1 MIKVLTTTVLIFVSS
16 FLYCQQKTIEG
27 KIING
32 KKQPIAFANIVIVS
46 KANNKVFKGSFADSL
61 GHFSITIKNNGQYKL
76 VVSNTGFATDS
87 ASVFTIDSATT
98 VMQLPNIIL
107 AEAFKIGTEI
117 IVQTK
122 KKFIEIQADKT
133 VLNIENSIVAVGN
146 SAFELIKKAPA
157 VTVDKDDNLK
167 LKGGIAIIYVD
178 GKPFYLSGEQLTQYL
193 KNLQADAIS
202 KIEIIGNPSSKYDA
216 AGLTGIINIRLK
228 KNKQFGTNGS
238 LTLGT
243 GYGRY
248 PKVNSALTL
257 NYRAKGINVFTDGSL
272 GYNESFNNLTYNSII
287 NNGSSYS
294 IQNRDNYWHPKT
306 NWYSYKIGADF
317 TVSNKTIIGILVKG
331 NGDNVNAITDNNT
344 IFSNQNQKTLQGIIT
359 QKDDHQNTKSIS
371 YNINLKTEID
381 SLGSELTADADYVTY
396 NRKANDVNYNN
407 FYDGN
412 NNPYRNAYTF
422 RNASP
427 ADINIKTIKTDL
439 IKVLS
444 SSLKIETG
452 AKYSAVQNN
461 NYLKVDSLNSN
472 NNWVIDYNRTNTFIY
487 TERITASYFNFTK
500 DWKKISLQTGL
511 RLEHTNYTG
520 NSVTLL
526 QVRDSSYT
534 NLFPSVFITY
544 RQNLKNT
551 WNASYSRRIN
561 RPSYQSLNPFIN
573 FIDPFTQ
580 FEGNPNLKPSF
591 TQSFEVKHSYN
602 DFIYSSLSYSYTR
615 AQTANVILQDKNTGA
630 VRNITA
636 NVGNSSYL
644 SLNVSAS
651 LQPFKW
657 WNMDNNINFSGG
669 NSTST
674 YPNYEFNQS
683 FFGVDIS
690 WDNTFKLPKK
700 FKVQLSAFYSTPYK
714 DGISQIRSNYV
725 ATIGLQKTF
734 GDGKALLK
742 INYNNFIGTNAYRAI
757 YLSNNLNIDWT
768 NRWEGRRINISF
780 NYKFG
785 NNNVKASRQHK
796 TASDAEKNRV
806 NL

>member
-725 ATIGLQKTF
+725 ATIGLQKAF

>member
-27 KIING
+27 KITNG